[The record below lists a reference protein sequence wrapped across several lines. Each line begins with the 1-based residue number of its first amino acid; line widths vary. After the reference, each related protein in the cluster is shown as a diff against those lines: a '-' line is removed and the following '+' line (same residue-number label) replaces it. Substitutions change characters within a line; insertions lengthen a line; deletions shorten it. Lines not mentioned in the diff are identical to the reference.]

1 MNTDNTTESLVDSE
15 FDLTSE
21 GGEEE
26 VIERPWLRPGKWYV
40 VHSQSG
46 YEKKAEQAMN
56 ARVQSMHLEHKVYE
70 IVIPMEDV
78 VEFKNGRKQT
88 VQKKMFPGYILVRCE
103 LDDESW
109 LCIRQTPGITGFVG
123 QNQRG
128 QRPAPLSKKKVLHFF
143 APKEEGEVQPKRK
156 APKLDY
162 EVGEA
167 VRVKEGPF
175 ADFQGQIAEINA
187 DHM

>member
-1 MNTDNTTESLVDSE
+1 MNTEDLTTESLVDAE
-15 FDLTSE
+15 FDLTQADS
-21 GGEEE
+21 EEE
-26 VIERPWLRPGKWYV
+26 FIDRPWLRPGKWYV

-46 YEKKAEQAMN
+46 YEKKAEQAMR

-103 LDDESW
+103 LDDDSW

-128 QRPAPLSKKKVLHFF
+128 QRPTPLSKK
-143 APKEEGEVQPKRK
+143 EVQ
-156 APKLDY
+156 
-162 EVGEA
+162 
-167 VRVKEGPF
+167 
-175 ADFQGQIAEINA
+175 
-187 DHM
+187 H